1 MEDEPDSP
9 LPATMNA
16 RDEDEALA
24 QVATP
29 ENQNQ
34 NYEDA
39 EAAAAAAEVAAMAQQ
54 TGGRGRDPAADQAI
68 MGATNDEGVAGMEA
82 RDESGELVHNAFL
95 QFLSQ

>member
-9 LPATMNA
+9 LPATTNG
-16 RDEDEALA
+16 RDEDEALG

-29 ENQNQ
+29 DNQ

-39 EAAAAAAEVAAMAQQ
+39 EAAAAAAEVAAMTQQ
-54 TGGRGRDPAADQAI
+54 TGGRGRDPTADQAI